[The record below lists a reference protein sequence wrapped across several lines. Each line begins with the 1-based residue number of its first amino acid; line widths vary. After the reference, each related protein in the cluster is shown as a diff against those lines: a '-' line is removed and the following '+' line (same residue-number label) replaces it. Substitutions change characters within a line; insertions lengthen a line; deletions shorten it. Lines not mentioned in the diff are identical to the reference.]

1 MDFYLQRKQPMS
13 DELHID
19 KVSDKEIRIRLGANS
34 KVSKATVT
42 AEDLHEQ
49 LGKYLAHKNTKVTPK
64 GCVIDYS

>member
-1 MDFYLQRKQPMS
+1 MS

-42 AEDLHEQ
+42 AEDLHQQ
-49 LGKYLAHKNTKVTPK
+49 LGKYLEQQKANKVTPK

>member
-1 MDFYLQRKQPMS
+1 MS
-13 DELHID
+13 DELKID

-49 LGKYLAHKNTKVTPK
+49 LGKYLAQKNHKPPLK

>member
-49 LGKYLAHKNTKVTPK
+49 LNSP
-64 GCVIDYS
+64 